1 MGFQYDYFYSM
12 ETRQYKYFVIPQ
24 MLVLD
29 EQFSSLSDRAKIL
42 YCVMLDRSSMSA
54 RSGWIDEHG
63 RVYIIMTRDEIM
75 EKMNCSHTTAHKFM
89 QELIDFG
96 LVKKKRQ
103 GQGKPDL
110 IYVMNFN
117 KYAEEGEEALLQEGK
132 DSLLQEGKD
141 SLLQEGKDS
150 LPQEGKKTLPQEGKK
165 TLPLDV
171 KKTCPESDLY
181 NKTNINKSSSSE
193 SSDDDYIRQH
203 LGYYQASQKYSP
215 IIVDLLYRE
224 LTTRDPTEWSKVN
237 QKTFLALCRNVT
249 DYHGQVANVAAYI
262 ARCIDNALVAARAN
276 IASPS
281 GRKSKN
287 RFNDFQQNT
296 YDFDALEKK
305 LLENR

>member
-42 YCVMLDRSSMSA
+42 YCIMLDRSSMSA
-54 RSGWIDEHG
+54 KSGWIDEHG

-132 DSLLQEGKD
+132 N
-141 SLLQEGKDS
+141 S
-150 LPQEGKKTLPQEGKK
+150 LPQEGKDPLPQEGKK
-165 TLPLDV
+165 PLLQEGKISLPLDG
-171 KKTCPESDLY
+171 KKTCPKSDLY

-193 SSDDDYIRQH
+193 SATEDDDYIRQH

-224 LTTRDPTEWSKVN
+224 LAKRDPAEWSKVN
-237 QKTFLALCRNVT
+237 QEAFWALCRNVT
-249 DYHGQVANVAAYI
+249 DYHGQVANVEAYS
-262 ARCIDNALVAARAN
+262 ARCIDNVLVAARAN

-281 GRKSKN
+281 PPGRRSRN

-296 YDFDALEKK
+296 YDFGALEKK